1 MDTDKCALNTCETD
15 SSMDESSLCTSST
28 WCIERERTDEE
39 KSDCLGCGCPTL
51 SGEPSEGSSDN
62 NGLLSEGTT
71 TDLSFR
77 QSLKGYDPR
86 QSFI

>member
-1 MDTDKCALNTCETD
+1 
-15 SSMDESSLCTSST
+15 MDESSLCTSST